1 MAQIEINEATIR
13 QAILDISKLRT
24 GLKIKYPYFDF
35 SLSLGEKSI
44 DTCFKDDIHLKQL
57 TDDDWAGLFRGDYY
71 LFWDMYDYD
80 TDDLVAWGNII
91 FDTERSQWVV
101 IDNDFRK

>member
-1 MAQIEINEATIR
+1 MAQIEINEAIIK
-13 QAILDISKLRT
+13 QAIKEIDYLEQGII
-24 GLKIKYPYFDF
+24 GKYDCFYLI
-35 SLSLGEKSI
+35 LSLGEKES
-44 DTCFKDDIHLKQL
+44 DFTLEYDIWLNEL

-71 LFWDMYDYD
+71 LFCDIYDYD